1 MTQSKDEQQKAINT
15 MLIVMVGQVGCLA
28 LVVILLALFGGL
40 WLDKYLDSRPLF
52 TVGFLLG
59 SVPVTLF
66 LMYRAAKAA
75 TDRIKPV
82 PNKTEMSTP
91 KEDFELD

>member
-15 MLIVMVGQVGCLA
+15 VLTVMVGQVGCLA

-52 TVGFLLG
+52 TVVFLLG
-59 SVPVTLF
+59 SVPVTFF

-75 TDRIKPV
+75 TDRIKPI

-91 KEDFELD
+91 KEDFDSD

>member
-1 MTQSKDEQQKAINT
+1 MTQSKNEQQKAINT
-15 MLIVMVGQVGCLA
+15 VLTVMVGQIGCLA
-28 LVVILLALFGGL
+28 LVVILFALFGGL

-52 TVGFLLG
+52 TVIFLLG

-75 TDRIKPV
+75 IDRIKPI
-82 PNKTEMSTP
+82 PNKTEMSIP
-91 KEDFELD
+91 KEDFDRD